1 MRVKVSTDVKS
12 AFANALN
19 AAEQAISYTNS
30 RQMLGIVRVIH
41 RAIEDLPR
49 TSNEAVELLRSELSD
64 RLVNASDILWWLE
77 RCESTRQLKELS
89 VSYYEG
95 NLSDGGNNHQH

>member
-1 MRVKVSTDVKS
+1 
-12 AFANALN
+12 
-19 AAEQAISYTNS
+19 
-30 RQMLGIVRVIH
+30 
-41 RAIEDLPR
+41 
-49 TSNEAVELLRSELSD
+49 VELLRSELSD